1 MLYRLVLGV
10 LFVVAVALTLNERWQ
25 EQRAHELA
33 DLASQPS
40 GSGGQPPPAALA
52 TPVRGSAAS
61 RPVVPFAQH
70 RVRVRLEVELL
81 QAPEPMA
88 RPVEPISKVPPGIL
102 VQAVDERNGWYL
114 VDTNLNRGWAPTEA
128 FDEP

>member
-1 MLYRLVLGV
+1 MVYRMVLAV

-25 EQRAHELA
+25 EQRAHALA
-33 DLASQPS
+33 EQASQPA
-40 GSGGQPPPAALA
+40 GSAGGAPAPSPPP
-52 TPVRGSAAS
+52 RGSAAP
-61 RPVVPFAQH
+61 RPVVPFVPH
-70 RVRVRLEVELL
+70 RVRVRQEVELL

-102 VQAVDERNGWYL
+102 VQAIDERNGWYL
-114 VDTNLNRGWAPTEA
+114 IDTNLNRGWAPTEA